1 MTINGKKQNIR
12 RKDFIKFAQT
22 AGIQEKSVEKMIDK
36 IDCVVKKTFNYY
48 GYPFYKN
55 ERIVFNNNEGKIQN
69 KTGKYT
75 LKLNESVTAYD
86 LYVSWKEKKLV

>member
-1 MTINGKKQNIR
+1 
-12 RKDFIKFAQT
+12 
-22 AGIQEKSVEKMIDK
+22 MIDK

-86 LYVSWKEKKLV
+86 LYVSWQEKKLV

>member
-1 MTINGKKQNIR
+1 MDILFT
-12 RKDFIKFAQT
+12 
-22 AGIQEKSVEKMIDK
+22 
-36 IDCVVKKTFNYY
+36 
-48 GYPFYKN
+48 KN